1 MGPAK
6 KKRKPAAR
14 AARVMPSRVSKLRGV
29 INLRKA
35 VEEDNKRLSYRR
47 YPYSEPEDA
56 LPSQELGNSLRTKSL
71 WSKRGVR
78 QLLPEPHPKP
88 TFPNKKICSAAAALG
103 VTPEMVRCGA
113 IKVTRRRMVDDRP
126 LSCGDAPPV
135 IALDDYVARKFGGE
149 VDFWMEL
156 SVRKVMSDL
165 SKGIADHGNAARI
178 LGVSTST
185 LQKKLKAFKALNES
199 VTCEEPE
206 RDSDGDI
213 VCHDIEG
220 SISDYDVIRM
230 RNIKAKNEMFKSL
243 GIDVAKSAATRKRGY
258 TWRTIHMKNRKE
270 GMKEGWK
277 LSKRTVP
284 PREMP
289 QRVTKLSSAF
299 MRELKN
305 GGNGVRVG
313 DTPSRSYPLPAAD
326 EMQLD
331 EFITLDSDYLKTRH
345 GLRWLSVKTYGND
358 SMRNPYSLDYADGI
372 TTSKNIKLSKSE
384 LTACSIYGDC
394 SQPRLNLVSVGDK
407 NGVVSLW
414 TPETTVKLKTHS
426 ESISSLEFYGSQVV
440 TASPDGHI
448 RSIDLERLVLQDV
461 FDATK
466 HFSDTT
472 SNPGMITWHKA
483 KSNTQVYVENGNG
496 TILLYDVM
504 ANTSVTIS
512 EDGIGRPVALNPG
525 NEYEVCIPRD
535 RSIAFV
541 DTRMIKSK
549 PYTKIYELEQRPT
562 AVEYSDFTEKLLVSL
577 LSDGSHEGMVVVWG
591 LDSGVVEAKIPA
603 AINNAGNAAAWHPDK
618 ADIIFLPYAYTNSG
632 QYESTLAV
640 ADLEEMEN
648 LTVFGETFSN
658 SDFSLST
665 AANCPMITLLNSNG
679 KGSLKILAN
688 HDIEV

>member
-6 KKRKPAAR
+6 KKRKPATR

-88 TFPNKKICSAAAALG
+88 TFPTKKICSAAAALG

-185 LQKKLKAFKALNES
+185 LQKKLKAFKALSES

-358 SMRNPYSLDYADGI
+358 SMRNPYSLDYA
-372 TTSKNIKLSKSE
+372 
-384 LTACSIYGDC
+384 
-394 SQPRLNLVSVGDK
+394 
-407 NGVVSLW
+407 
-414 TPETTVKLKTHS
+414 
-426 ESISSLEFYGSQVV
+426 
-440 TASPDGHI
+440 
-448 RSIDLERLVLQDV
+448 
-461 FDATK
+461 
-466 HFSDTT
+466 
-472 SNPGMITWHKA
+472 
-483 KSNTQVYVENGNG
+483 GN
-496 TILLYDVM
+496 
-504 ANTSVTIS
+504 
-512 EDGIGRPVALNPG
+512 
-525 NEYEVCIPRD
+525 
-535 RSIAFV
+535 
-541 DTRMIKSK
+541 
-549 PYTKIYELEQRPT
+549 
-562 AVEYSDFTEKLLVSL
+562 
-577 LSDGSHEGMVVVWG
+577 
-591 LDSGVVEAKIPA
+591 
-603 AINNAGNAAAWHPDK
+603 
-618 ADIIFLPYAYTNSG
+618 
-632 QYESTLAV
+632 
-640 ADLEEMEN
+640 
-648 LTVFGETFSN
+648 
-658 SDFSLST
+658 
-665 AANCPMITLLNSNG
+665 
-679 KGSLKILAN
+679 
-688 HDIEV
+688 